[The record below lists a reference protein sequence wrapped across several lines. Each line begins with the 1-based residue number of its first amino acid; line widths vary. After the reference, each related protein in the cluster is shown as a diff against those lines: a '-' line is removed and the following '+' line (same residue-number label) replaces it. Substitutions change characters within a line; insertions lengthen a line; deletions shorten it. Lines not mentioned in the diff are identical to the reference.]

1 MKTRV
6 NKDYQYEIIQI
17 LKTVLEHNY
26 FQINEYYK
34 QTDGLAM
41 GAPTSAVIAETYM
54 EHTQIYPILT
64 KQQIVAYSRYVDIL
78 IIYDEKK
85 TNKIH
90 TLNEF
95 NKLQPTI
102 NFTLEK
108 EQQESISFLDITIH
122 CKHNNLQFSIYR
134 KPTQTDII
142 IPKSQIIHSNIKCQV
157 LITY

>member
-1 MKTRV
+1 MSMT
-6 NKDYQYEIIQI
+6 
-17 LKTVLEHNY
+17 
-26 FQINEYYK
+26 
-34 QTDGLAM
+34 
-41 GAPTSAVIAETYM
+41 
-54 EHTQIYPILT
+54 
-64 KQQIVAYSRYVDIL
+64 L

-85 TNKIH
+85 KTNVIH

-108 EQQESISFLDITIH
+108 EQLESINFLDITIH
-122 CKHNNLQFSIYR
+122 RKHNNLQFSIYR

-142 IPKSQIIHSNIKCQV
+142 IPKSQVIHSNIKCQV